1 MASVINGTN
10 IVLYKYDTNKQ
21 YYFNGS
27 INQGV
32 TVNGFACKELSTTQ
46 LVDSSTNFN
55 KTGAGVIASF
65 ITDASDP
72 NITEITAGT
81 WTIAAYYSIAT
92 AFAGAKVQYKL
103 YKYAGSTATLLA
115 TSDETTLTSL
125 SKTLYNTNMT
135 VSTTALLNTDR
146 IIIEVNYLGTT
157 TNAITLYTQ
166 STNPGIT
173 TTNISVGVPFGAATN
188 CSFEVSVD
196 QKEVTSQSSA
206 WFKEFKNDV
215 ASWSINADGFVA
227 LSDYSYLFLANL
239 QLTRQPILIK
249 FQVDNDNGDGSGTLG
264 YSVFT
269 GLANLSSLSL
279 SAGVEAAS
287 TYSVSL
293 QGSGAYTISG
303 TQTTPTG
310 VVVVGGNVVMFD
322 YTAAGGETTVT
333 FSGSIGKVCVSVS
346 RGGVEVR
353 GIATSGVP
361 TGENVTFNASTG
373 VITFATARALAADEF
388 IRAIFK

>member
-32 TVNGFACKELSTTQ
+32 TVNGFACRELSTTQ
-46 LVDSSTNFN
+46 IVASSTDFG

-72 NITEITAGT
+72 NITQITAGT
-81 WTIAAYYSIAT
+81 WSIAAYYSIAT

-103 YKYAGSTATLLA
+103 YKYAGSTATLIT
-115 TSDETTLTSL
+115 TSEETTLTSL
-125 SKTLYNTNMT
+125 SKTLYTTFMA
-135 VSTTALLNTDR
+135 VPTTALLNTDR
-146 IIIEVNYLGTT
+146 IIIEVLYLGTT
-157 TNAITLYTQ
+157 TNEITLYTQ

-173 TTNISVGVPFGAATN
+173 TTNISVGIPFGAATN

-196 QKEVTSQSSA
+196 QVEVTSASSA
-206 WFKEFKNDV
+206 WFKEYKNDV
-215 ASWSINADGFVA
+215 ASWTINADGFVA

-264 YSVFT
+264 YSIFT
-269 GLANLSSLSL
+269 GTANLSSLSI

-293 QGSGAYTISG
+293 QGSGAYTLTG
-303 TQTTPTG
+303 TQVTPGG
-310 VVVVGGNVVMFD
+310 VVIETSNVIMYQ
-322 YTAAGGETTVT
+322 YTATGGETTVT
-333 FSGSIGKVCVSVS
+333 FAAAIGGTCLSVT
-346 RGGVEVR
+346 RGGMEVR
-353 GIATSGVP
+353 TIQTSGVP
-361 TGENVTFNASTG
+361 TGDNVTFNASTG
-373 VITFATARALAADEF
+373 VVTFGRALEADEF
-388 IRAIFK
+388 VRIIAK

>member
-32 TVNGFACKELSTTQ
+32 TVNGFACRELSTTQ
-46 LVDSSTNFN
+46 IVASSTDFG

-72 NITEITAGT
+72 NITQITAGT
-81 WTIAAYYSIAT
+81 WSIAAYYSIAT

-103 YKYAGSTATLLA
+103 YKYAGSTATLIT
-115 TSDETTLTSL
+115 TSEETTLTSL
-125 SKTLYNTNMT
+125 SKTLYTTFMA
-135 VSTTALLNTDR
+135 VPTTALLNTDR
-146 IIIEVNYLGTT
+146 IIIEVLYLGTT
-157 TNAITLYTQ
+157 TNEITLYTQ

-173 TTNISVGVPFGAATN
+173 TTNISVGIPFGAATN

-196 QKEVTSQSSA
+196 QREVTSASSA
-206 WFKEFKNDV
+206 WFREFKNDV
-215 ASWSINADGFVA
+215 ASWTVNADGFIA
-227 LSDYSYLFLANL
+227 LNDYSYLFLANL

-264 YSVFT
+264 YSIFT
-269 GLANLSSLSL
+269 GTANLSSLSL

-293 QGSGAYTISG
+293 QGSGAYNITG
-303 TQTTPTG
+303 TQVTPGG
-310 VVVVGGNVVMFD
+310 VVIETSNVIMYQ
-322 YTAAGGETTVT
+322 YTATGGETTVT
-333 FSGSIGKVCVSVS
+333 FAAAIGGICLSVT
-346 RGGVEVR
+346 RGGMEVR
-353 GIATSGVP
+353 TIQTSGVP
-361 TGENVTFNASTG
+361 TGDNVTFNATTG
-373 VITFATARALAADEF
+373 VVTFGRALEADEF
-388 IRAIFK
+388 VRIIAK

>member
-32 TVNGFACKELSTTQ
+32 TVNGFACKELSTTAI
-46 LVDSSTNFN
+46 VGTSTNFN

-65 ITDASDP
+65 ITDVSDP

-81 WTIAAYYSIAT
+81 WTISGYYSIAT
-92 AFAGAKVQYKL
+92 AFAGAKIQYKL
-103 YKYAGSTATLLA
+103 YKYAGATATLLA

-125 SKTLYNTNMT
+125 TKIVYNTNMT
-135 VSTTALLNTDR
+135 VATTALLNTDR

-157 TNAITLYTQ
+157 TNEITLYTQ
-166 STNPGIT
+166 STNLGT
-173 TTNISVGVPFGAATN
+173 VTTNISVGVPFGAATN

-206 WFKEFKNDV
+206 WFKEYKNDV

-264 YSVFT
+264 YSIFT
-269 GLANLSSLSL
+269 GTANLSSLSL

-303 TQTTPTG
+303 TQVTPGG
-310 VVVVGGNVVMFD
+310 VVIETSNVIMYQ
-322 YTAAGGETTVT
+322 YTATGGETTVT
-333 FSGSIGKVCVSVS
+333 FAAAIGGICLSVT
-346 RGGVEVR
+346 RGGIEVR
-353 GIATSGVP
+353 TIQTSGVP
-361 TGENVTFNASTG
+361 TGDNVTFNASTG
-373 VITFATARALAADEF
+373 VVTFGRALEANEF
-388 IRAIFK
+388 VRIIAK

>member
-10 IVLYKYDTNKQ
+10 IVLYQ
-21 YYFNGS
+21 YNATTG
-27 INQGV
+27 
-32 TVNGFACKELSTTQ
+32 LS
-46 LVDSSTNFN
+46 
-55 KTGAGVIASF
+55 
-65 ITDASDP
+65 
-72 NITEITAGT
+72 
-81 WTIAAYYSIAT
+81 
-92 AFAGAKVQYKL
+92 
-103 YKYAGSTATLLA
+103 
-115 TSDETTLTSL
+115 
-125 SKTLYNTNMT
+125 
-135 VSTTALLNTDR
+135 
-146 IIIEVNYLGTT
+146 
-157 TNAITLYTQ
+157 
-166 STNPGIT
+166 
-173 TTNISVGVPFGAATN
+173 VPFGAATN

-333 FSGSIGKVCVSVS
+333 FSGAIGKVCVSVS

-353 GIATSGVP
+353 SIATSGTP

>member
-46 LVDSSTNFN
+46 LVGTSTNFN

-65 ITDASDP
+65 ITDVSDP

-81 WTIAAYYSIAT
+81 WTISAYYSIAT
-92 AFAGAKVQYKL
+92 AFTGAKIQYKL
-103 YKYAGSTATLLA
+103 YKYAGTTATLLA
-115 TSDETTLTSL
+115 TSAETTLTSI
-125 SKTLYNTNMT
+125 SKTLYTTNMSVT
-135 VSTTALLNTDR
+135 TTALLNTDR

-157 TNAITLYTQ
+157 TNAITLFTQ
-166 STNPGIT
+166 ADNPGTT

-215 ASWSINADGFVA
+215 ASWTINADGFVA

-239 QLTRQPILIK
+239 QLTREPILIK

-264 YSVFT
+264 YSIFT
-269 GLANLSSLSL
+269 GTANLSSLSL

-293 QGSGAYTISG
+293 QGSGAYTIAG
-303 TQTTPTG
+303 TQVTPAG
-310 VVVVGGNVVMFD
+310 VVVLGSNVVMFD
-322 YTAAGGETTVT
+322 YTAAGSETTITFTGAIGLSCVT
-333 FSGSIGKVCVSVS
+333 VT
-346 RGGVEVR
+346 RGGIEVR
-353 GIATSGVP
+353 TIQTSGVP
-361 TGENVTFNASTG
+361 TGENVTFNSSTG
-373 VITFATARALAADEF
+373 TLTFATARALESDEF
-388 IRAIFK
+388 VRALFK

>member
-10 IVLYKYDTNKQ
+10 IVLYKYETDKK

-32 TVNGFACKELSTTQ
+32 TVNGFACRELSSTQ
-46 LVDSSTNFN
+46 LVASSTDFG

-72 NITEITAGT
+72 NITEISAGT
-81 WTIAAYYSIAT
+81 WNIAAYYSIAT

-103 YKYAGSTATLLA
+103 YKYAGSTATLIT
-115 TSDETTLTSL
+115 TSEETTLTSL
-125 SKTLYNTNMT
+125 SKTLYTTYMA
-135 VSTTALLNTDR
+135 VPTTALLNTDR
-146 IIIEVNYLGTT
+146 IIIEVIYLGTT
-157 TNAITLYTQ
+157 TNEITLYTQ

-173 TTNISVGVPFGAATN
+173 NTNISVGIPFGAATN

-196 QKEVTSQSSA
+196 QREVTSASSA
-206 WFKEFKNDV
+206 WFKEYKNDV
-215 ASWSINADGFVA
+215 ASWTINADGFVA

-264 YSVFT
+264 YSIFT
-269 GLANLSSLSL
+269 GTANLSSLSI

-293 QGSGAYTISG
+293 QGSGAYTITG
-303 TQTTPTG
+303 TQVTPGG
-310 VVVVGGNVVMFD
+310 VVIETSNVIMYQ
-322 YTAAGGETTVT
+322 YTATGGETTVT
-333 FSGSIGKVCVSVS
+333 FAAAIGGTCLSVT
-346 RGGVEVR
+346 RGGMEVR
-353 GIATSGVP
+353 TILTTGTP
-361 TGENVTFNASTG
+361 TGDNVRFNASTG
-373 VITFATARALAADEF
+373 VVTFGRALEADEF
-388 IRAIFK
+388 VRIIAK

>member
-46 LVDSSTNFN
+46 IVASSTDFG

-72 NITEITAGT
+72 NITQITAGT
-81 WTIAAYYSIAT
+81 WSIAAYYSIAT

-103 YKYAGSTATLLA
+103 YKYAGSTATLIT
-115 TSDETTLTSL
+115 TSEETTLTSL
-125 SKTLYNTNMT
+125 SKTLYTTFMA
-135 VSTTALLNTDR
+135 VPTTALLNTDR
-146 IIIEVNYLGTT
+146 IIIEVLYLGTT
-157 TNAITLYTQ
+157 TNEITLYTQ

-173 TTNISVGVPFGAATN
+173 TTNISVGIPFGAATN

-196 QKEVTSQSSA
+196 QVEVTSASSA
-206 WFKEFKNDV
+206 WFKEYKNDV
-215 ASWSINADGFVA
+215 ASWTINADGFVA

-264 YSVFT
+264 YS
-269 GLANLSSLSL
+269 
-279 SAGVEAAS
+279 

-293 QGSGAYTISG
+293 QGSGAYTLTG
-303 TQTTPTG
+303 TQVTPGG
-310 VVVVGGNVVMFD
+310 VVIETSNVIMYQ
-322 YTAAGGETTVT
+322 YTATGGETTVT
-333 FSGSIGKVCVSVS
+333 FTAAIGGTCLSVT
-346 RGGVEVR
+346 RGGMEVR
-353 GIATSGVP
+353 TIQTSGAP
-361 TGENVTFNASTG
+361 TGDNVTFNGTTG
-373 VITFATARALAADEF
+373 VVTFGRALEADEF
-388 IRAIFK
+388 VRIIAK

>member
-32 TVNGFACKELSTTQ
+32 TVNGFACRELSTTQ
-46 LVDSSTNFN
+46 IVASSTDFG

-72 NITEITAGT
+72 NITQITAGT
-81 WTIAAYYSIAT
+81 WSIAAYYSIAT

-103 YKYAGSTATLLA
+103 YKYAGSTATLIT
-115 TSDETTLTSL
+115 TSEETTLTSL
-125 SKTLYNTNMT
+125 SKTLYTTFMA
-135 VSTTALLNTDR
+135 VPTTALLNTDR
-146 IIIEVNYLGTT
+146 IIIEVLYLGTT
-157 TNAITLYTQ
+157 TNEITLYTQ

-173 TTNISVGVPFGAATN
+173 TTNISVGIPFGAATN

-196 QKEVTSQSSA
+196 QVEVTSASSA
-206 WFKEFKNDV
+206 WFKEYKNDV
-215 ASWSINADGFVA
+215 ASWTINADGFVA

-264 YSVFT
+264 YSIFT
-269 GLANLSSLSL
+269 GTANLSSLSI

-293 QGSGAYTISG
+293 QGSGAYTLTG
-303 TQTTPTG
+303 TQVTPG
-310 VVVVGGNVVMFD
+310 GAVVIETSNVIMYQ
-322 YTAAGGETTVT
+322 YTASGGETTVT
-333 FSGSIGKVCVSVS
+333 FVGAIGGTCLSVT
-346 RGGVEVR
+346 RGGMEVR
-353 GIATSGVP
+353 TIQTSGAP
-361 TGENVTFNASTG
+361 TGDNVTFNGTTG
-373 VITFATARALAADEF
+373 VVTFGRALEADEF
-388 IRAIFK
+388 VRIIAK

>member
-32 TVNGFACKELSTTQ
+32 TVNGFACKELNTTGIVGTST
-46 LVDSSTNFN
+46 DFN

-65 ITDASDP
+65 ITDVSDP
-72 NITEITAGT
+72 NITEISAGT
-81 WTIAAYYSIAT
+81 WTISAYYSIAT
-92 AFAGAKVQYKL
+92 AFTGAKIQYKL
-103 YKYAGSTATLLA
+103 YKYSGSTATLLA

-135 VSTTALLNTDR
+135 VATTALLNTDR
-146 IIIEVNYLGTT
+146 IIIEAVYLGTT
-157 TNAITLYTQ
+157 TNAITLFTQ
-166 STNPGIT
+166 ADNPGTT

-196 QKEVTSQSSA
+196 QREVTSASSA
-206 WFKEFKNDV
+206 WFREFKNDV
-215 ASWSINADGFVA
+215 ASWTVNADGFIA
-227 LSDYSYLFLANL
+227 LNDYSYLFLANL

-264 YSVFT
+264 YSIFT
-269 GLANLSSLSL
+269 GTANLSSLSL

-293 QGSGAYTISG
+293 QGSGAYTITG
-303 TQTTPTG
+303 TQVTPAG
-310 VVVVGGNVVMFD
+310 VIIETSNVIMYQ
-322 YTAAGGETTVT
+322 YTATGGETTVT
-333 FSGSIGKVCVSVS
+333 FTAAIGGTCLSVT
-346 RGGVEVR
+346 RGGMEVR
-353 GIATSGVP
+353 TIQTSGVP
-361 TGENVTFNASTG
+361 TGDNVTFNASTG
-373 VITFATARALAADEF
+373 VVTFGRALEADEF
-388 IRAIFK
+388 VRIIAK

>member
-46 LVDSSTNFN
+46 IVASSTDFG

-72 NITEITAGT
+72 NITQITAGT
-81 WTIAAYYSIAT
+81 WSIAAYYSIAT

-103 YKYAGSTATLLA
+103 YKYAGSTATLIT
-115 TSDETTLTSL
+115 TSEETTLTSL
-125 SKTLYNTNMT
+125 SKTLYTTFMA
-135 VSTTALLNTDR
+135 VPTTALLNTDR
-146 IIIEVNYLGTT
+146 IIIEVLYLGTT
-157 TNAITLYTQ
+157 TNEITLYTQ

-173 TTNISVGVPFGAATN
+173 TTNISVGIPFGAATN

-196 QKEVTSQSSA
+196 QVEVTSASSA
-206 WFKEFKNDV
+206 WFKEYKNDV
-215 ASWSINADGFVA
+215 ASWTINADGFVA

-269 GLANLSSLSL
+269 GSANLSSLSL

-293 QGSGAYTISG
+293 QGSGAYNITG
-303 TQTTPTG
+303 TQVTPG
-310 VVVVGGNVVMFD
+310 GAVVIETSNVIMYQ
-322 YTAAGGETTVT
+322 YTASGGETTVT
-333 FSGSIGKVCVSVS
+333 FVGAIGGTCLSVT
-346 RGGVEVR
+346 RGGMEVR
-353 GIATSGVP
+353 TIQTSGVP
-361 TGENVTFNASTG
+361 TGDNVTFNASTG
-373 VITFATARALAADEF
+373 VVTFGRALEADEF
-388 IRAIFK
+388 VRIIAK

>member
-32 TVNGFACKELSTTQ
+32 TVNGFACRELSTTQ
-46 LVDSSTNFN
+46 IVASSTDFG

-72 NITEITAGT
+72 NITQITAGT
-81 WTIAAYYSIAT
+81 WSIAAYYSIAT

-103 YKYAGSTATLLA
+103 YKYAGSTATLIT
-115 TSDETTLTSL
+115 TSEETTLTSL
-125 SKTLYNTNMT
+125 SKTLYTTFMA
-135 VSTTALLNTDR
+135 VPTTALLNTDR
-146 IIIEVNYLGTT
+146 IIIEVLYLGTT
-157 TNAITLYTQ
+157 TNEITLYTQ

-173 TTNISVGVPFGAATN
+173 TTNISVGIPFGAATN

-196 QKEVTSQSSA
+196 QVEVTSASSA
-206 WFKEFKNDV
+206 WFKEYKNDV
-215 ASWSINADGFVA
+215 ASWTINADGFVA

-264 YSVFT
+264 YSIFT
-269 GLANLSSLSL
+269 GTANLSSLSI

-293 QGSGAYTISG
+293 QGSGAYTLTG
-303 TQTTPTG
+303 TQVTPGG
-310 VVVVGGNVVMFD
+310 VVIETSNVIMYQ
-322 YTAAGGETTVT
+322 YTATGGETTVT
-333 FSGSIGKVCVSVS
+333 FTGAIGGTCLSVT
-346 RGGVEVR
+346 RGGMEVR
-353 GIATSGVP
+353 TIQTSGAP
-361 TGENVTFNASTG
+361 TGDNVTFNATTG
-373 VITFATARALAADEF
+373 VVTFGRALEADEF
-388 IRAIFK
+388 VRIIAK